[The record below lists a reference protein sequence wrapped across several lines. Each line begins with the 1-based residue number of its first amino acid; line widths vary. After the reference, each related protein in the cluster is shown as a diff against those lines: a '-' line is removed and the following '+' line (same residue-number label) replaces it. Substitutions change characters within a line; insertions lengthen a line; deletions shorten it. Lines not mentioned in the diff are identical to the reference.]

1 MNLTISTEMKKIFS
15 ILAILLLITTVKA
28 QEETI
33 YSVYFEFDKYNLDK
47 KQGDGV
53 VAFIQAIDT
62 TRIESIQ
69 IYGYCDDRGK
79 DEYNF
84 ILSNNR
90 ANTIKDTLIGRGIK
104 NKIIVTIEGKGRIML
119 EEDIDDIS
127 EARSKNRRV
136 DVVVNFNPLPP
147 PTLEPG
153 IYDSVKDD
161 LIVGDRIYLKT
172 VLFQRG
178 SSKLTYRSRAELEKV
193 ARLLHKYKK
202 LEFEIQ
208 GHVCCTPKFQK
219 EAIDRD
225 TRKRELSKNRAEAV
239 YKFLIS
245 KRIHPRRMTFKG
257 YGNTQ
262 PLGKGTEHDRR
273 VELVITKI

>member
-1 MNLTISTEMKKIFS
+1 MKNIFCL
-15 ILAILLLITTVKA
+15 IAALLSFFTVQA

-33 YSVYFEFDKYNLDK
+33 YSVYFEFDKYNLDE
-47 KQGDGV
+47 KQGNGV
-53 VAFIQAIDT
+53 VAFVQAIDT
-62 TRIESIQ
+62 SRIESIQ

-84 ILSNNR
+84 KLSNNR

-104 NKIIVTIEGKGRIML
+104 HKIIVTIEGKGRIML
-119 EEDIDDIS
+119 DEDIDDIN

-136 DVVVNFNPLPP
+136 DVVVNFRPLPP
-147 PTLEPG
+147 PKLEPG
-153 IYDSVKDD
+153 IYDSLKDG
-161 LIVGDRIYLKT
+161 LVVGDRIYLKT

-178 SSKLTYRSRAELEKV
+178 SSKLTPKSRTELEKI
-193 ARLLHKYKK
+193 ARMLHKYKK

-208 GHVCCTPKFQK
+208 GHVCCTPEFQK

-225 TRKRELSKNRAEAV
+225 TKKRELSKNRAEAV
-239 YKFLIS
+239 YKFFIS
-245 KRIHPRRMTFKG
+245 KKIHPKRMTFKG

-273 VELVITKI
+273 VELVITKV